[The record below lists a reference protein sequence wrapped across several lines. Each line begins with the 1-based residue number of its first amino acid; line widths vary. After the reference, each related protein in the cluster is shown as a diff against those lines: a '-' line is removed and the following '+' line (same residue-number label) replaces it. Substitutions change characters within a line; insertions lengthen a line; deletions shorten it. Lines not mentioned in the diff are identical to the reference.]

1 MELPHQ
7 LQDNN
12 LLEEEKTTEERIAH
26 FNLEIK
32 KPFLTEL
39 IQELDQALQLEDPIF
54 LAFDV
59 FNITFTFTD
68 TECFD
73 KIKMLLE
80 FYGTPKS
87 STFEKGNNMAATLI
101 NEENVTED
109 SIRSFFINFG
119 NALSSAQNK
128 LNTTIR
134 ELVWTKKL
142 ESHKVE
148 SYKEEHPVTLD
159 TVFKDIYT
167 EKYDCPELTKL
178 LKFALLITPSTA
190 NMEHGHCFISPC
202 NQATEFTQST
212 KYRLVDA
219 TGTARTRLFWRIHL
233 GKISWQL

>member
-1 MELPHQ
+1 M
-7 LQDNN
+7 
-12 LLEEEKTTEERIAH
+12 
-26 FNLEIK
+26 EIK
-32 KPFLTEL
+32 KPFLTKL
-39 IQELDQALQLEDPIF
+39 IQELDQALQLDDPIF

-68 TECFD
+68 TERFD
-73 KIKMLLE
+73 KMKVLLE

-87 STFEKGNNMAATLI
+87 STFKKGTNMAAALI

-109 SIRSFFINFG
+109 SIRSFFINFD
-119 NALSSAQNK
+119 NALYCAQNK

-134 ELVWTKKL
+134 ELVRTKKC
-142 ESHKVE
+142 ESHEVE

-167 EKYDCPELTKL
+167 EKNDCPELTKL

-190 NMEHGHCFISPC
+190 NMERGHCFSSPC

-212 KYRLVDA
+212 KYRLADA
-219 TGTARTRLFWRIHL
+219 IGTVRTR
-233 GKISWQL
+233 